1 MLNADVNE
9 LLKLN
14 EVQKLVHYSKPSIYR
29 LMKAGSFPTP
39 IKLGG
44 RSIFWIK
51 SDIEKFI
58 QKCIEKSRREEA

>member
-9 LLKLN
+9 LLKLS

-29 LMKAGSFPTP
+29 LMKAGSFPSP

-58 QKCIEKSRREEA
+58 QKCIEKSRSEEV